1 MTQTN
6 LAYDLERFEQH
17 TPVPEQKPQISVRR
31 ERSIHPLKIM
41 AVAVLIFAMGFSLLY
56 SRVIITELNAD
67 INAAETR
74 LDVLHAE
81 QVRMQTELD
90 GKMSLKAIEEAAI
103 SEYGMVKPDGSQV
116 SYVQVTTENK
126 LEGKAKEEGFF
137 EKIYQFI
144 RDLFE

>member
-1 MTQTN
+1 MAQTN

-81 QVRMQTELD
+81 QVRMQT
-90 GKMSLKAIEEAAI
+90 
-103 SEYGMVKPDGSQV
+103 VKPDGSQV

-144 RDLFE
+144 RDLFA

>member
-1 MTQTN
+1 MAQTN

-17 TPVPEQKPQISVRR
+17 TPVPEQKPRISVRR

-144 RDLFE
+144 RDLF

>member
-1 MTQTN
+1 MDSTFGYILVCQSPAMF
-6 LAYDLERFEQH
+6 LAAL
-17 TPVPEQKPQISVRR
+17 VLLISFLTRR
-31 ERSIHPLKIM
+31 RNHHVL

-144 RDLFE
+144 RDLFA

>member
-1 MTQTN
+1 MAQTN
-6 LAYDLERFEQH
+6 LAYDLERFEQR

-144 RDLFE
+144 RDLF

>member
-1 MTQTN
+1 MAQTN

-17 TPVPEQKPQISVRR
+17 TPGPEQKPQISVRR

-144 RDLFE
+144 RDLFA

>member
-1 MTQTN
+1 MAQTN

-31 ERSIHPLKIM
+31 ERSIHP
-41 AVAVLIFAMGFSLLY
+41 LLY

-144 RDLFE
+144 RDLFA

>member
-1 MTQTN
+1 M
-6 LAYDLERFEQH
+6 
-17 TPVPEQKPQISVRR
+17 
-31 ERSIHPLKIM
+31 
-41 AVAVLIFAMGFSLLY
+41 Y

-116 SYVQVTTENK
+116 SYVQVTTEDK

-144 RDLFE
+144 RDLFK